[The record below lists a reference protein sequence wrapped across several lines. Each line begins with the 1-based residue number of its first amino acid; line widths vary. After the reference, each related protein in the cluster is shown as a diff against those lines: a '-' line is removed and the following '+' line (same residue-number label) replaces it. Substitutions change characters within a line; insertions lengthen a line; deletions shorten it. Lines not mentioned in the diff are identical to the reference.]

1 MRAFLFAR
9 FLLQSPKAGTRKD
22 KRKLADSVSE
32 SCLRFVQQWFHKHQ
46 WPGLRVRNLCTMA
59 EKTWS
64 LSEDASN
71 PILPH
76 VSYADENPSLGTAV
90 VRFCNLVVRSN
101 MNDDDVYN
109 FFDVLSSVA

>member
-1 MRAFLFAR
+1 MIANVLACS
-9 FLLQSPKAGTRKD
+9 LQSPKACVRKQ
-22 KRKLADSVSE
+22 KRKSADTVSE
-32 SCLRFVQQWFHKHQ
+32 SCLRFVQHWFYKHQ
-46 WPGLRVRNLCTMA
+46 WPGLRVRSLCTMA

-71 PILPH
+71 HMLPP

-90 VRFCNLVVRSN
+90 VRFCNLIVRSN

-109 FFDVLSSVA
+109 FFDILSPVA